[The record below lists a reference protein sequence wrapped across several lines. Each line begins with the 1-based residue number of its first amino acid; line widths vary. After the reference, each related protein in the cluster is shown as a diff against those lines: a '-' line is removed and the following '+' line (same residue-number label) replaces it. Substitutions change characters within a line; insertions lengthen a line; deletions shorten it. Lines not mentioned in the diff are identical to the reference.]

1 MLEPAAHIRDGDG
14 HQCLPNSVIE
24 GRSVARFGFPP
35 VALDQWQIRRVKD
48 AREIVAEEDSSR
60 MM

>member
-14 HQCLPNSVIE
+14 HQRQPDGVIE
-24 GRSVARFGFPP
+24 GRSGAPFGFPP
-35 VALDQWQIRRVKD
+35 VALDRRQIWRVKD